1 MGANS
6 AIERLSAGLK
16 ALVPSAV
23 LPLGSALMSKARES
37 HDRYF
42 YERPGAAFR
51 KSVVERSQ
59 FPGFAGVAG
68 ELDRNGIVF
77 VPAYFSGDRLAA
89 MQREFQRLVESN
101 PPGHGEEKNSFH
113 VSTKRIGE
121 SALFSELGFEP
132 LFVDLAEYYWGKPV
146 HLIGTGGTRLDPYG
160 SNDDYGSYQW
170 HHDAKRKQFR
180 IMILLCEVP
189 ESGQHMDFIPGTHR
203 EFRRDLVNSRI
214 DPNAAAKQGAPVH
227 CCGPAG
233 TVVAFDTNGT
243 HRGNRNNGP
252 RRDHWQYTYRAPGS
266 VALGDLSPLRLHPDV
281 AVRLTKAQR
290 RLALAGDY

>member
-6 AIERLSAGLK
+6 VVGKMSAGLR

-23 LPLGSALMSKARES
+23 RPLGSALMSKLREG

-42 YERPGAAFR
+42 YERPDAAFR
-51 KSVVERSQ
+51 KSVAARSTL
-59 FPGFAGVAG
+59 PGFAEAAE
-68 ELDRNGIVF
+68 ELNHNGIVF
-77 VPAYFSGDRLAA
+77 IPAYFSSDRLAA

-113 VSTKRIGE
+113 VSTKRVCE
-121 SALFSELGFEP
+121 SVLFSELGFEP

-146 HLIGTGGTRLDPYG
+146 QLMGTGGTRLEPYG
-160 SNDDYGSYQW
+160 SNEDYGSYQW
-170 HHDAKRKQFR
+170 HHDAKRKQLR
-180 IMILLCEVP
+180 IMILLCDVP
-189 ESGQHMDFIPGTHR
+189 EGGQHMDFIPGTHH

-214 DPNAAAKQGAPVH
+214 DPNAAANQGAPVH
-227 CCGPAG
+227 CCGSAG
-233 TVVAFDTNGT
+233 TVIAFDTNGT

-266 VALGDLSPLRLHPDV
+266 VALGGFSPLRLHPDV
-281 AVRLTKAQR
+281 AARLTKVQR
-290 RLALAGDY
+290 RLAMAGEG